1 MRALRLKEVRYA
13 RKIFQLD
20 DAHLALAYEKDARE
34 QLSGGWPYFGGDAF
48 SGLFSEYGW
57 QLQAYI
63 ERADGRL
70 RLQTR
75 EEQMFCMGCHSGIG
89 VTVDGSFS
97 LPRQLPGAAGW
108 GVQRLRSEE
117 HTSELQSLM

>member
-34 QLSGGWPYFGGDAF
+34 QLSGGWRYFGGDAF
-48 SGLFSEYGW
+48 SGLFSECGW

-75 EEQMFCMGCHSGIG
+75 EEQVFWMGCHSGNG
-89 VTVDGSFS
+89 VTVDGRFHM
-97 LPRQLPGAAGW
+97 PRKSPGAEGWGGPRLPGKDGREY
-108 GVQRLRSEE
+108 GRGR
-117 HTSELQSLM
+117 

>member
-1 MRALRLKEVRYA
+1 MRALRLKELRYA

-63 ERADGRL
+63 ARADGRL
-70 RLQTR
+70 RLPTR

-89 VTVDGSFS
+89 VPVDGSTRLTRNF
-97 LPRQLPGAAGW
+97 PGATGW
-108 GVQRLRSEE
+108 GAKRLTCLPESPQATPR
-117 HTSELQSLM
+117 